1 MRIAS
6 ATAEHLPAIRA
17 AYADARAIQRA
28 AGGEVW
34 LEFLDAAILAEIN
47 AGHLFRVLD
56 GEALA
61 GVFTVAYE
69 DPIIWGDMERGAH
82 IYLHRLARA
91 TAYPGR
97 GLLDAVLAWARA
109 ECRRLGREGLRIDT
123 WASNSALVALYERA
137 GFTLV
142 GHTRTPADDRL
153 PAHYHGTELALLEE
167 TIRDATASSR

>member
-1 MRIAS
+1 MRIVP

-17 AYADARAIQRA
+17 AYADARNIQRA
-28 AGGEVW
+28 QGGEVW
-34 LEFLDAAILAEIN
+34 LEFPDAAILAEIS
-47 AGHLFRVLD
+47 AGHLLRVLD
-56 GEALA
+56 GDALA

-109 ECRRLGREGLRIDT
+109 ECRSLRREGLRIDT
-123 WASNSALVALYERA
+123 WASNAALIGLYERA

-142 GHTRTPADDRL
+142 GRTRTPADDRL

-167 TIRDATASSR
+167 PLQHATVDVR